1 MRVKPASL
9 ASPIPL
15 SSQIFLAIL
24 TAFAIFLTGCNAPR
38 VENPQASGKEI
49 PSNTQATPRQ
59 SERLSLPL
67 IENNFSIATPL
78 PKSWWMPSPGTSWQ
92 WQLSGEIDIS
102 IPAQMYDIDLFDAPQ
117 AVIDELHAN
126 GRAVV
131 CYFSAG
137 SWEDWRPD
145 SGQYPP
151 ETLGKPLEGW
161 QDERWL
167 DIRQIDSLS
176 PILANRLDLAR
187 QKGCDG
193 VEADNV
199 DGYINDTGFP
209 LTAQDQLNF
218 NIWLADQAHARNL
231 SIGLKNDLGQ
241 IPDLLSHFDWA
252 LNEQC
257 FEYDECSLLLPFI
270 QAGKAVFGVEYN
282 LETEQF
288 CPQANAMNFDW
299 LKKNLELDSFRVA
312 CR

>member
-9 ASPIPL
+9 ASPVPL

-24 TAFAIFLTGCNAPR
+24 TAVAIFLTGCNAPR
-38 VENPQASGKEI
+38 VENPQASAKEN
-49 PSNTQATPRQ
+49 PSNTQATLRQ

-67 IENNFSIATPL
+67 IENNFSIATPH

-92 WQLSGEIDIS
+92 WQLSGEIDTSIS
-102 IPAQMYDIDLFDAPQ
+102 AQMYDIDLFDAPQ

-126 GRAVV
+126 GRTVV

-145 SGQYPP
+145 AGQYPP

-176 PILANRLDLAR
+176 PILTHRLDLAR